1 MMQGH
6 VPTLYAINLKLIK
19 LHSVSLLGKDDIL
32 LSVWTCNQEII
43 SAQLKHKIDLSFIWV
58 KGAR

>member
-1 MMQGH
+1 MMQGR

-19 LHSVSLLGKDDIL
+19 LHSVSLLEKDDIL
-32 LSVWTCNQEII
+32 LSVRTCNQEII
-43 SAQLKHKIDLSFIWV
+43 SAQLKLEIDLIFIWV

>member
-1 MMQGH
+1 MMQGR

-19 LHSVSLLGKDDIL
+19 LHSVSLLEKDDIH
-32 LSVWTCNQEII
+32 LSVLTCNQEII
-43 SAQLKHKIDLSFIWV
+43 SAQLKHKMDLIFIWV